1 MTRLSLRLALL
12 AGASLVATVASA
24 ADAPAAD
31 TAADTVQ
38 SVVVTAPRIEVTARR
53 EQKDAPNLIN
63 IQSAETIEKYPD
75 FNAAE
80 ALGRIP
86 GVSISTD
93 TGEGR
98 FVNIRGIDGNL
109 AGATF
114 GAVPLLNTNPGGTY
128 FGGGGR
134 AVEYDTVPTG
144 SIDGIIVTKTTLPDH
159 EAEGLGGTVELTPR
173 TAANITR
180 PFFEGTLGWGYE
192 PEHDHT
198 GPFNID
204 LAGGARFGFANGR
217 LVVEGV
223 DATEARVGWVSNPT
237 PFSFVLTA
245 SRRDDFRGF
254 DDIEED
260 YNNPGVTRDYQDLQL
275 RQYNY
280 HRRRF
285 GYGGEFD
292 FKPNDNHSYYFR
304 ANVAGYT
311 ESVLKNRLTYDFSNY
326 TPTPT
331 AGGGFTSLADVT
343 IKATDEQE
351 THRNQVYAVGGRD
364 VFDQT
369 ILDYRASYSRATFAV
384 GKNYGTTFTGPTVA
398 VAYNNSGNDGDT
410 PALQVT
416 DGTNIN
422 NAALYNLKKNS
433 ISNAQEADVDEEYAY
448 AANLQFAVNVLNS
461 DDRIKVGLEARL
473 RDKDQT
479 TASES
484 FKVAPLNLANASNPA
499 NTDFYGRY
507 TNGPDV
513 QNGTIEALAQTG
525 VASGSGAYSLVF
537 NAVENIYAGY
547 AQYTGRVGPWG
558 LLAGVRVEKTQA
570 KYGSPFTDPN
580 DVTTFLSAGHDYT
593 DVFPTLQLRY
603 TVSDDVIIRATYSTG
618 IGRPGFNQVTGAA
631 QASGTVAGGD
641 AAVTAGNPTL
651 RPTTG
656 DNFDLSFEWY
666 LPRGG
671 ILQIGA
677 FDKEF
682 SNYIVTYYSPNYT
695 YEGPYTPFDGSKVQF
710 TSFGNVSSAYARGIE
725 AAYHQQFLWLPKPW
739 DGFGVESNLTLVDSR
754 IQEYSALTSAT
765 GHAEYGLLPGTSR
778 ATWNLSGFYEANGL
792 QVRLAA
798 EYVSKELFSLG
809 GSKASDTIQDNR
821 LTMDFTTSYQFAP
834 HWVGY
839 LKVKNLTNEP
849 LRFFVGNSSFPIQ
862 REIYDVTYEAGVRAK
877 F

>member
-1 MTRLSLRLALL
+1 MRNTHLRAALL
-12 AGASLVATVASA
+12 ASAGLLALSHQARA
-24 ADAPAAD
+24 ADASDAE
-31 TAADTVQ
+31 TTVQ
-38 SVVVTAPRIEVTARR
+38 GVVVTAPRIEVLAR
-53 EQKDAPNLIN
+53 QAQQAAPNLIN

-80 ALGRIP
+80 ALGRMP

-114 GAVPLLNTNPGGTY
+114 GGVPLLNTNPGGTY

-134 AVEYDTVPTG
+134 AVEYDTIPTG
-144 SIDGIIVTKTTLPDH
+144 SIDGIVVTKTTLPDH

-173 TAANITR
+173 TAANISR
-180 PFFEGTLGWGYE
+180 PFFDATLGAGYE
-192 PEHDHT
+192 PEHDHG
-198 GPFNID
+198 GPYNID
-204 LAGGARFGFANGR
+204 LAAGFRFGLANGKIAVAG
-217 LVVEGV
+217 LDE
-223 DATEARVGWVSNPT
+223 ATPAAGWVSNPT
-237 PFSFVLTA
+237 PFSVVLTA

-285 GYGGEFD
+285 GFGGEFD
-292 FKPNDNHSYYFR
+292 FKPNENHAYYLR
-304 ANVAGYT
+304 ANIAGYT
-311 ESVLKNRLTYDFSNY
+311 ESVVKNRLTYDFSNY
-326 TPTPT
+326 TPTP
-331 AGGGFTSLADVT
+331 AGSGFTSLADLT
-343 IKATDEQE
+343 IKSTDEQE
-351 THRNQVYAVGGRD
+351 THRNQVYVLGGSD
-364 VFDQT
+364 TFGQT

-384 GKNYGTTFTGPTVA
+384 GKNYGSTFTGPTVA
-398 VAYNNSGNDGDT
+398 VAYNNSANDGDK
-410 PALQVT
+410 PQVLVT

-422 NAALYNLKKNS
+422 NPALYALKKS
-433 ISNAQEADVDEEYAY
+433 SVSNAQEADVDEEYAY
-448 AANLQFAVNVLNS
+448 AANLQFPVTLINS

-484 FKVAPLNLANASNPA
+484 YKLSPLSLATIAKPA
-499 NTDFYGRY
+499 YTNFYGLY
-507 TNGPDV
+507 TNGPQV
-513 QNGTIEALAQTG
+513 NTAALEGLAQAGTE
-525 VASGSGAYSLVF
+525 SGSSAYSLVF

-547 AQYTGRVGPWG
+547 AQYSTKIGPWG
-558 LLAGVRVEKTQA
+558 LLAGARVENTQA
-570 KYGSPFTDPN
+570 RYGSPFTDTN
-580 DVTTFLSAGHDYT
+580 GVTSFLTASHDYT
-593 DVFPTLQLRY
+593 NIFPTAQLRY
-603 TVSDDVIIRATYSTG
+603 SVTPDFIIRATYSTG

-651 RPTTG
+651 HPTTG
-656 DNFDLSFEWY
+656 QNYDLSFELY
-666 LPRGG
+666 LPHGG
-671 ILQIGA
+671 ILQLGA

-695 YEGPYTPFDGSKVQF
+695 YNGPYMPFDGAKVQF
-710 TSFGNVSSAYARGIE
+710 TSFGNVSSAYARGLE

-754 IQEYSALTSAT
+754 IEEYSANTSST

-778 ATWNLSGFYEANGL
+778 STWNLSGFYEARGL
-792 QVRLAA
+792 QVRLSS
-798 EYVSKELFSLG
+798 EFVSRELFSLG
-809 GSKASDTIQDNR
+809 GSKATDSIQDDR
-821 LTMDFTTSYQFAP
+821 LTADFTTSYAFKP
-834 HWVGY
+834 GWVAY
-839 LKVKNLTNEP
+839 FKVKNLTNEP
-849 LRFFVGNSSFPIQ
+849 LRFYIGSPNFPIQ
-862 REIYDVTYEAGVRAK
+862 REIYDVTYEAGVHAK